1 MSNKDFSRKTMV
13 SKEAVVFYRMMAN
26 FEEKSYI
33 FLFVSLIYV
42 IMNIIKGYGKLGSKS
57 PQC

>member
-13 SKEAVVFYRMMAN
+13 SKETVVFYRMMAN
-26 FEEKSYI
+26 FEEKTYI

-42 IMNIIKGYGKLGSKS
+42 IMNIIKGCGKLGSKS
-57 PQC
+57 P

>member
-26 FEEKSYI
+26 LEEK
-33 FLFVSLIYV
+33 
-42 IMNIIKGYGKLGSKS
+42 
-57 PQC
+57 